1 MKEATRE
8 RLARGLQAVG
18 LLRSGARLRERVLA
32 LRAGSSDATGPDGLP
47 LPPARLR
54 VAVDGRSADAG
65 RFIRVG
71 EQSAQRV
78 RRAIAAT
85 GRDLSRFERIL
96 DFGCG
101 CGRVARHWA
110 NLDGPEIC
118 GCDQNPELVE
128 WCSRNL
134 PFMSVRVNGVEP
146 PTPYEDS
153 SFELVYA
160 LSVLTHLPEELQS
173 PWMAEFRRI
182 LRPDGL
188 LLFTTLG
195 ERSKGRADARGRA
208 DFEAGRLVVK
218 RSQLPG
224 SNLCTVLHPYSYVT
238 NGLLDGFSLLS
249 FTEAASPQGQDT
261 YLARRQ
267 R

>member
-18 LLRSGARLRERVLA
+18 LLRSGARLRERFLA
-32 LRAGSSDATGPDGLP
+32 LRARGAEVTGPDGLP
-47 LPPARLR
+47 LPPPKLR

-71 EQSAQRV
+71 AQSAQRV
-78 RRAIAAT
+78 RRAIAAA
-85 GRDLSRFERIL
+85 GRDVSEFERIL

-110 NLDGPEIC
+110 NLNGPEIF

-128 WCSRNL
+128 WCSQNL
-134 PFMSVRVNGVEP
+134 PFMSVTVNGLEP
-146 PTPYEDS
+146 PAPYEDS
-153 SFELVYA
+153 SFDLVYA

-182 LRPDGL
+182 LRPEGL

-208 DFEAGRLVVK
+208 DFEAGKLVVK
-218 RSQLPG
+218 RAQVPG
-224 SNLCTVLHPYSYVT
+224 SNLCTVLHPYDYVT
-238 NGLLDGFSLLS
+238 NGLLGGFSLLS
-249 FTEAASPQGQDT
+249 FTEAVSPHGQDT
-261 YLARRQ
+261 YLAQRQ
-267 R
+267 